1 MNATTT
7 TGHKPSRF
15 DRLYLDEGGTDFIG
29 RSKLWYAITIGLL
42 IISFLAIGIRGFNL
56 SLDFEGGTNVTVPAA
71 GQVADDVADT
81 FSESTGVEPE
91 KVQVVGSGDSKTI
104 EITSERLSQD
114 QVDEARSAIY
124 EEHHPKNA
132 EGEPSPDA
140 IGSSTV
146 SESWGSSITKRMVIA
161 MLVFLVAATVYVAVR
176 LQRDMAF
183 AAILALIIDG
193 IVIAGIYA
201 LFGLE
206 VSPAVVIGLLTVLTF
221 SIYDSVIVFDKV
233 NENTAGITGQRKHT
247 YAEQANLAVN
257 QTLMRSI
264 STSVISALPIIALF
278 VVAIWLM
285 GIGTLRDL
293 ALIQLIGVVEGIFS
307 SLFLATP
314 LLVSIVNRRK
324 DIKRHNQRVARYRAG
339 EAADCDADSD
349 APATD
354 GAGSAADTARA
365 IDEADAEGAGAASSA
380 PRTADGKRT
389 VVSPAGSASASD
401 SASRARTARAPK
413 TGTEGGHNATWRPG
427 K

>member
-1 MNATTT
+1 M
-7 TGHKPSRF
+7 
-15 DRLYLDEGGTDFIG
+15 
-29 RSKLWYAITIGLL
+29 WYAITIGLL

-124 EEHHPKNA
+124 EKHHPKNA

-206 VSPAVVIGLLTVLTF
+206 VSPAVVIG
-221 SIYDSVIVFDKV
+221 I
-233 NENTAGITGQRKHT
+233 
-247 YAEQANLAVN
+247 
-257 QTLMRSI
+257 
-264 STSVISALPIIALF
+264 
-278 VVAIWLM
+278 
-285 GIGTLRDL
+285 
-293 ALIQLIGVVEGIFS
+293 
-307 SLFLATP
+307 
-314 LLVSIVNRRK
+314 
-324 DIKRHNQRVARYRAG
+324 
-339 EAADCDADSD
+339 
-349 APATD
+349 
-354 GAGSAADTARA
+354 
-365 IDEADAEGAGAASSA
+365 
-380 PRTADGKRT
+380 
-389 VVSPAGSASASD
+389 
-401 SASRARTARAPK
+401 
-413 TGTEGGHNATWRPG
+413 
-427 K
+427 